1 MSSEPEPEITSVGTS
16 EPELTSEP
24 YTEPELTYEPSAEPE
39 LTYEPTTEP
48 EITYEP
54 SAEPELTYE
63 PSAEP
68 EITSISNAE
77 PELSTEPETEPG
89 AFPESFI
96 FLGGT
101 GNIGGSNSWPEP
113 EPRWSEAFNDW
124 GAAWPL
130 HIYIFGLF
138 YTFAFIFATVCILS
152 IIKKFKDGKA
162 KLTMA
167 LLVMVLLFNVSR
179 AISLFADPY
188 YAFNNI
194 HFILARIIWSVGLP
208 FLTSSFSLVFLV
220 LLDTTKMDIGPP
232 KFQRFSAIS
241 IVTGIHITIVVT
253 SDFIVFYNE
262 SAKMMLVFC
271 QGIFLSY
278 GLTLAI
284 GYMYVGIKMKQNC
297 AAGSMHGKYSNSIM
311 QSDIIVNSLKS
322 VSIWQK

>member
-63 PSAEP
+63 PTAEP

-311 QSDIIVNSLKS
+311 QSDIIFNSLKS
-322 VSIWQK
+322 VSIWQN

>member
-1 MSSEPEPEITSVGTS
+1 MSSEPEPEITSVGTV

-24 YTEPELTYEPSAEPE
+24 YTEPELTFEPSAEPE

-48 EITYEP
+48 ELTYEP
-54 SAEPELTYE
+54 SAEPELT
-63 PSAEP
+63 
-68 EITSISNAE
+68 SIANAE

-130 HIYIFGLF
+130 HIYIFGLC

-152 IIKKFKDGKA
+152 IIKKFKDGKG

-167 LLVMVLLFNVSR
+167 LLVMVLLFNVFR
-179 AISLFADPY
+179 AISLFTDPY
-188 YAFNNI
+188 FAFNNI
-194 HFILARIIWSVGLP
+194 HFIIASIIWSVGLP

-220 LLDTTKMDIGPP
+220 LLDTTKMDFGPP

-241 IVTGIHITIVVT
+241 IVTGIHITIVVA
-253 SDFIVFYNE
+253 SDFVVFYNE
-262 SAKMMLVFC
+262 SAKVMLVFC
-271 QGIFLSY
+271 QGLFLSY

-284 GYMYVGIKMKQNC
+284 GYLYVGIKMKHNC
-297 AAGSMHGKYSNSIM
+297 AAGSMHGKYFNSFL
-311 QSDIIVNSLKS
+311 QPLT
-322 VSIWQK
+322 